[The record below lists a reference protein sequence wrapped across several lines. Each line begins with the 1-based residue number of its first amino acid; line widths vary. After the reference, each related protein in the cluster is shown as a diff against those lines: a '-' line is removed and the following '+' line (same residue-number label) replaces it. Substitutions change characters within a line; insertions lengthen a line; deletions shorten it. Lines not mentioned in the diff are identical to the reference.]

1 MHAETDSAAKKRIA
15 AVIPCYRET
24 ERILGVLAGIG
35 DEVERVYVIDDACP
49 DGTGDLVEE
58 FCSDP
63 RVTVLK
69 LSENKG
75 VGGATLAGYRQA
87 IDDKMDV
94 IVKLD
99 GDGQMNPKEL
109 HKLVRPI
116 VNGQADYTKGN
127 RFHSV
132 ESVSAMPKIR
142 LFGNLFL
149 SFATKMSS
157 GYWNIFDPTNGYTAI
172 DRRVAELLPFAKI
185 DNGYFFES
193 DMLFRLNTLRAVVAD
208 VPIPAIYGDERSSLV
223 IWKILMP
230 FLGKNI
236 ANTFRRL
243 VYSYFLRDFTVASVE
258 LVVGLILIGF
268 AVIFGGVHWYDSITT
283 NVPAS
288 TGIIILP
295 TLTFLVGIQLFLGFM
310 NFDTRNVPTSAL
322 HLDL

>member
-1 MHAETDSAAKKRIA
+1 MHAETDSAAKKKIA

-35 DEVERVYVIDDACP
+35 DEVERIYVIDDACP

-58 FCSDP
+58 SCSDP

-75 VGGATLAGYRQA
+75 VGGATLAGYRRA
-87 IDDKMDV
+87 IDDEMDV

-99 GDGQMNPKEL
+99 GDGQMNPEEL

-116 VNGQADYTKGN
+116 VSGQADYTKGN

-132 ESVSAMPKIR
+132 ESVSTMPKVR
-142 LFGNLFL
+142 LVGNLFL
-149 SFATKMSS
+149 SFATKMWS

-172 DRRVAELLPFAKI
+172 DRRVAELLPVAKI

-193 DMLFRLNTLRAVVAD
+193 DMLFRLNSLRAVVAD

-243 VYSYFLRDFTVASVE
+243 IYSYFLRDFTVASME
-258 LVVGLILIGF
+258 LIAGLILIGF
-268 AVIFGGVHWYDSITT
+268 ALIFGGVHWYDSITT
-283 NVPAS
+283 NAPAS

-295 TLTFLVGIQLFLGFM
+295 AVTFLVGMQLFLGFL

>member
-1 MHAETDSAAKKRIA
+1 MHAETDSAAKTRIA

-35 DEVERVYVIDDACP
+35 DEVERIYVIDDACP

-58 FCSDP
+58 SCSDP

-69 LSENKG
+69 LPENKG
-75 VGGATLAGYRQA
+75 VGGATLAGYRRA

-99 GDGQMNPKEL
+99 GDGQMDPKEL

-127 RFHSV
+127 RFRSV
-132 ESVSAMPKIR
+132 ESVSAMPRVR

-172 DRRVAELLPFAKI
+172 DRRVAELLPVAKI
-185 DNGYFFES
+185 DNGFFFES

-208 VPIPAIYGDERSSLV
+208 IPIPAIYGDERSSLV

-243 VYSYFLRDFTVASVE
+243 VYSYFLRDFTIASVE
-258 LVVGLILIGF
+258 LIAGLILIGF
-268 AVIFGGVHWYDSITT
+268 ALIFGGVHWYDSITT

-288 TGIIILP
+288 TGTIILP
-295 TLTFLVGIQLFLGFM
+295 ALTFLVGIQLFLGFM
-310 NFDTRNVPTSAL
+310 NFDTRNIPTSPL

>member
-1 MHAETDSAAKKRIA
+1 MHAETDSAAKTRIA

-35 DEVERVYVIDDACP
+35 DEVERIYVIDDACP

-58 FCSDP
+58 SCSDP

-75 VGGATLAGYRQA
+75 VGGATLAGYRRA

-99 GDGQMNPKEL
+99 GDGQMDPKEL

-116 VNGQADYTKGN
+116 VSGQADYTKGN
-127 RFHSV
+127 RFRSV
-132 ESVSAMPKIR
+132 ESVSAMPRVR

-172 DRRVAELLPFAKI
+172 DRRVAELLPVAKI
-185 DNGYFFES
+185 DNGFFFES

-208 VPIPAIYGDERSSLV
+208 IPIPAIYGDERSSLV

-243 VYSYFLRDFTVASVE
+243 VYSYFLRDFTIASVE
-258 LVVGLILIGF
+258 LIAGLILIGF
-268 AVIFGGVHWYDSITT
+268 ALIFGGVHWYDSITT

-288 TGIIILP
+288 TGTIILP
-295 TLTFLVGIQLFLGFM
+295 ALTFLVGIQLFLGFM
-310 NFDTRNVPTSAL
+310 NFDTRNIPTSPL

>member
-1 MHAETDSAAKKRIA
+1 M
-15 AVIPCYRET
+15 IPCYRET

-35 DEVERVYVIDDACP
+35 DEVEKIYVIDDACP
-49 DGTGDLVEE
+49 DGTGDLVEGS
-58 FCSDP
+58 CSDP

-69 LSENKG
+69 LPENKG
-75 VGGATLAGYRQA
+75 VGGATLAGYRRA

-132 ESVSAMPKIR
+132 ESVSAMPKVR

-172 DRRVAELLPFAKI
+172 DRRVAELLPVAKI

-193 DMLFRLNTLRAVVAD
+193 DILFRLNTLRAVVAN

-243 VYSYFLRDFTVASVE
+243 IYSYFLRDFTIASVE
-258 LVVGLILIGF
+258 LIAGLILIGF
-268 AVIFGGVHWYDSITT
+268 ALIFGGVHWYDSVTT

-288 TGIIILP
+288 TGTIILP
-295 TLTFLVGIQLFLGFM
+295 TVTFLVGIHLFLGFL
-310 NFDTRNVPTSAL
+310 NFDTRNVPTTAL